1 MKTIAVVLENGFE
14 EIEAVTPFD
23 VLIRAGFRCEFVST
37 KSESVTSSRGIVI
50 KTKKVTSLDSYDM
63 IVLPGGMPGAKNLSE
78 NAIVLDAVRS
88 FLQEGKKVAAICAAP
103 ALVLTAAGVTAGR
116 KVTCYP
122 GMETNFKDADFSED
136 CVVTDGN
143 LITSRGPATAME
155 FAFTLADELGG
166 NSQPVKDGML
176 YIR

>member
-37 KSESVTSSRGIVI
+37 KSESVTSSRGMVI

-78 NAIVLDAVRS
+78 NVIVLDAVRS
-88 FLQEGKKVAAICAAP
+88 FLQEGKKVD
-103 ALVLTAAGVTAGR
+103 
-116 KVTCYP
+116 
-122 GMETNFKDADFSED
+122 FKDADFSED
-136 CVVTDGN
+136 RVVTDGN

>member
-1 MKTIAVVLENGFE
+1 MKKAALLVMAAALALAAGA
-14 EIEAVTPFD
+14 EAAAGQRTP
-23 VLIRAGFRCEFVST
+23 L
-37 KSESVTSSRGIVI
+37 
-50 KTKKVTSLDSYDM
+50 
-63 IVLPGGMPGAKNLSE
+63 
-78 NAIVLDAVRS
+78 
-88 FLQEGKKVAAICAAP
+88 LQEGKKVAAICAAP

-122 GMETNFKDADFSED
+122 GMEKYFKDADFSED
-136 CVVTDGN
+136 RVVTDGN

-155 FAFTLADELGG
+155 FAFTLADELVG

>member
-1 MKTIAVVLENGFE
+1 
-14 EIEAVTPFD
+14 
-23 VLIRAGFRCEFVST
+23 
-37 KSESVTSSRGIVI
+37 
-50 KTKKVTSLDSYDM
+50 M

-155 FAFTLADELGG
+155 FAFTLSDELGG

>member
-37 KSESVTSSRGIVI
+37 KSESVTSSRGMVI

-78 NAIVLDAVRS
+78 NVIVLDAVRS
-88 FLQEGKKVAAICAAP
+88 FLQEGK
-103 ALVLTAAGVTAGR
+103 
-116 KVTCYP
+116 
-122 GMETNFKDADFSED
+122 NFKDADFSED
-136 CVVTDGN
+136 RVVTDGN